1 MIRGIALCGIKN
13 TIGFFHNRN
22 AHIALQNIINTGE
35 VRKR

>member
-1 MIRGIALCGIKN
+1 MIRGIALCGIK
-13 TIGFFHNRN
+13 IRSVFFHNRN